1 MTTTWLQTCIEDI
14 AKFGA
19 GERGMDRLAFTES
32 DRQARQYVIDLM
44 LEMGMTIREDAF
56 GNVIGRLEGTDPH
69 AAPVVTGSHIDTVPD
84 GGKYDGV
91 VGVAGAL
98 YAVKNLQTRGP
109 LTHPIEI
116 IVFMAE
122 ESSRFGFATMGSK
135 AMAGQVNQT
144 LWSKAKDKDG
154 VTLAEAM
161 RMFGLDFANIKQA
174 VRKPG
179 EIKAFVE
186 MHIEQGPVL
195 EATGKKI
202 GVVTAIAAPT
212 RLKITVKGFAAHS
225 GTTPMEDRQDAL
237 VSAAKIVLAIQ
248 EIALEQSRYGTV
260 GTVGN
265 LKVHPGVMNVVP
277 GLVEMWVDIRGVN
290 HASIIECLQD
300 VKDAISTIA
309 EEQETPVAI
318 DILTS
323 DKPVELHEEV
333 RTVITEA
340 AKACGASYQ
349 DIHSGAGHD
358 AMNIALLAPTGMI
371 FIPCRQGISHNP
383 EEYAE
388 PEDIQT
394 GADVLAETLYRLA
407 K

>member
-1 MTTTWLQTCIEDI
+1 MDKIWLEKFIEDI
-14 AKFGA
+14 SMFGK

-32 DRQARQYVIDLM
+32 DRQGTQFVINIM
-44 LEMGMTIREDAF
+44 KEFGMSVSRDAF
-56 GNVIGRLEGTDPH
+56 GNVIGRLEGTDP
-69 AAPVVTGSHIDTVPD
+69 AALPVATGSHIDTVPD

-91 VGVAGAL
+91 AGVAAAL
-98 YAVKNLQTRGP
+98 YAVKKLQERGP
-109 LTHPIEI
+109 LTHPVEV

-135 AMAGQVNQT
+135 AMAGQANLN

-154 VTLAEAM
+154 VSISDAL
-161 RMFGLDFANIKQA
+161 RSFGLDLANIRETI
-174 VRKPG
+174 RKPG
-179 EIKAFVE
+179 EMKAFVE
-186 MHIEQGPVL
+186 LHIEQGPVL
-195 EATGKKI
+195 EANNKQI
-202 GVVTAIAAPT
+202 GIVTAIAAPT
-212 RLKITVKGFAAHS
+212 RLKITVEGFAAHS

-237 VSAAKIVLAIQ
+237 VSAAKIVLAVQ
-248 EIALEQSRYGTV
+248 EIALEQSSHGTV

-277 GLVEMWVDIRGVN
+277 GLVELWVDIRGVN
-290 HASIIECLQD
+290 HESIIECLQD
-300 VKDAISTIA
+300 VKDAISNIA
-309 EEQETPVAI
+309 EDQRTQISI

-323 DKPVELHEEV
+323 DKPVQLNEQV
-333 RTVITEA
+333 RGVITEA

-358 AMNIALLAPTGMI
+358 AMNIAAIAPTGMI

-388 PEDIQT
+388 IQDIQA
-394 GADVLAETLYRLA
+394 GADVLTETLYRLA